1 MQTDCTLFPIRMDN
15 NASPRNLEN
24 AAWITIPTKLKL
36 TTLINFCSKVE
47 RLYRLNPYLRI
58 NTWRV
63 ADDAIIDVDWDNH
76 SNEQLLTTATRI
88 EVVKSEN
95 EIRLSYASG
104 IKRETLLLVE
114 ESIGGA
120 QLTIIDD
127 YGSRSQRDT
136 QQVDKSLAAWGQALD
151 KFFSRYFYLQH
162 IPFADRIIDRIWLRL
177 SPTSRRITYILFVIT
192 VIEIAALLLFVGLFW
207 LV

>member
-1 MQTDCTLFPIRMDN
+1 MDKN
-15 NASPRNLEN
+15 TPPRNLEN

-36 TTLINFCSKVE
+36 TTLFDFCSKFE
-47 RLYRLNPYLRI
+47 RLYRLNPYLQI
-58 NTWRV
+58 NLWRS
-63 ADDAIIDVDWDNH
+63 AGNSIIDVDWDNH
-76 SNEQLLTTATRI
+76 SNEQLFTTVTRI
-88 EVVKSEN
+88 NVAMSEN
-95 EIRLSYASG
+95 EIRLIYASG
-104 IKRETLLLVE
+104 IKRETLLRVE

-127 YGSRSQRDT
+127 YGNSGQQDV

-162 IPFADRIIDRIWLRL
+162 IPFLDRIIDRIWLRL
-177 SPTSRRITYILFVIT
+177 SPTGRRITYILFVIT
-192 VIEIAALLLFVGLFW
+192 VIEIAALLLFVLMFW